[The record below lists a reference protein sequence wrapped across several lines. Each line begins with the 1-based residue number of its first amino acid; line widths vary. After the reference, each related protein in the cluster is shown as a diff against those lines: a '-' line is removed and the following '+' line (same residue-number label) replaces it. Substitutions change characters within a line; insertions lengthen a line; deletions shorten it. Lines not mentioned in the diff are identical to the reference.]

1 MSNSWN
7 LRTGAIHLGTG
18 STPAP
23 AKPADDTPFRIL
35 IMGDFSGRGSRVEP
49 APSLNDRKPVT
60 VDRDN
65 FEDVL
70 ANLGVEVHVPLA
82 ADAAGRIVVR
92 ITELDDFHPDHLF
105 ESVGAFG
112 SLRSLRRRLGNPTT
126 FTAAAEEVAGW
137 AKVRPAETP
146 ASAPEPLPTD
156 LAALLE
162 QMLGLAPSPRPET
175 SVATDINAFIR
186 SVVDPY
192 TLAAPDPRQGQLEAA
207 VDGAVA
213 GMMRSLLHHPTFQ
226 EVEAAWRGLDL
237 MVRRLETDRTLKV
250 HILDLTRA
258 ELVGDLTASDDL
270 RKSRLYKLL
279 VEQTL
284 NTPGGKP
291 WAVIAGHYT
300 FAPTPGDAALLQRL
314 ALLAQH
320 AGAPLIAGA
329 SPNFFGCPSLGS
341 APDADDW
348 TLGTDTATSQL
359 WQALRQFPES
369 HYLALAAPRFLLRYP
384 YGPDT
389 NRTERF
395 AFSELSEPPRH
406 EEFLWG
412 NPALAVVLLLGQ
424 AFTATGWSMR
434 PGQVQELD
442 GLPAVTYRADNE
454 TKLMPCAEAVL
465 SERGREKLLNA
476 GILPLSSVA
485 ESDRVLLGPFL
496 SMATPPATLAGRWSE
511 RKP

>member
-1 MSNSWN
+1 M
-7 LRTGAIHLGTG
+7 A
-18 STPAP
+18 
-23 AKPADDTPFRIL
+23 
-35 IMGDFSGRGSRVEP
+35 DFSGRGSRVEP
-49 APSLNDRKPVT
+49 APSLNDRKPLV

-82 ADAAGRIVVR
+82 ADAAGRIVVP

-105 ESVGAFG
+105 ESIGAFG
-112 SLRSLRRRLGNPTT
+112 SLRGLRRRLGNPTT
-126 FTAAAEEVAGW
+126 FAAAAEEVVNW
-137 AKVRPAETP
+137 AKVRAPETP
-146 ASAPEPLPTD
+146 SPALEPLPTD
-156 LAALLE
+156 PAALLE
-162 QMLGLAPSPRPET
+162 QMLGLAPSPRPEN
-175 SVATDINAFIR
+175 SVATDINAYIR

-207 VDGAVA
+207 VDEAVA
-213 GMMRSLLHHPTFQ
+213 GMMRGLLHHPAFQ
-226 EVEAAWRGLDL
+226 EVEATWRGLDL
-237 MVRRLETDRTLKV
+237 VVRRLETDRTLKV

-258 ELVGDLTASDDL
+258 ELIADLTESDDL

-291 WAVIAGHYT
+291 WAVVAGHFT

-320 AGAPLIAGA
+320 AGAPFIAGG
-329 SPNFFGCPSLGS
+329 SPSLFGCASLES
-341 APDADDW
+341 ALDPDDW
-348 TLGTDTATSQL
+348 TLVGDTQTTQL

-369 HYLALAAPRFLLRYP
+369 RYLGLAAPRFLLRYP
-384 YGPDT
+384 YGPGT

-406 EEFLWG
+406 AEFLWG
-412 NPALAVVLLLGQ
+412 NPAVAVVLLLGQ
-424 AFTATGWSMR
+424 TFSATGWSMR
-434 PGQVQELD
+434 PGQVQEMD

-454 TKLMPCAEAVL
+454 TVLMPCAEVVL

-485 ESDRVLLGPFL
+485 QSDRVQVGPFVN
-496 SMATPPATLAGRWSE
+496 MAIPQAMLAGRWSG
-511 RKP
+511 K